1 MPNKS
6 QAIKQYCLE
15 CSGDSPKEVTL
26 CHIVYCPLWQFR
38 FGYSIKDKRYKKRI
52 EAAKKRYPEEYQEM
66 LQLLLEHAENVPN
79 SAEILQIYAVL
90 ENKIAKE
97 DNSSHLGIIA

>member
-1 MPNKS
+1 MNKS
-6 QAIKQYCLE
+6 KAIKQYCLE

-52 EAAKKRYPEEYQEM
+52 DAAKRKYPKEYQEM
-66 LQLLLEHAENVPN
+66 LQILSEHTENMPN
-79 SAEILQIYAVL
+79 LPEYVQIGAVVEKENESERDMSVETLSA
-90 ENKIAKE
+90 
-97 DNSSHLGIIA
+97 